1 MTSRAIH
8 AFSQSNGQGRGP
20 KVVIEKLELIVGSD
34 MDEATWRKRSDE
46 LIAQMTDKIADL
58 VDQS

>member
-1 MTSRAIH
+1 M
-8 AFSQSNGQGRGP
+8 
-20 KVVIEKLELIVGSD
+20 VIEKLELNVGSD

-46 LIAQMTDKIADL
+46 LIAQMMDKIADL